1 MPVSFAAGI
10 IVGSKRKKKKKR
22 TAHPAPRA
30 SQAEDRGIN
39 TPFDVLADFRIEEE
53 PGAAPLRPVPEEESG
68 KTGPDADRDGET
80 DLFTRAMSG
89 VAPLKGNCVV
99 PAGPGCVPLILSEA
113 DEVLKS
119 LDELVGGRVPFD
131 IADGDEYIQACV
143 RGLDGRV
150 VKKLKKGEFAV
161 QAYLDLHGMRREE
174 AKSALDDFL
183 TESHSRG
190 LRCVLIIHGRGYG
203 SKDQI
208 PVLKEKMHAW
218 LTRRAAS
225 RMVLAYTT
233 ARPYDGGAG
242 AVYVLLRK

>member
-1 MPVSFAAGI
+1 LFETDI
-10 IVGSKRKKKKKR
+10 IVGSKRKKKKNR
-22 TAHPAPRA
+22 TAHPAPGA
-30 SQAEDRGIN
+30 AQVEDRGIN

-53 PGAAPLRPVPEEESG
+53 PGAGRKKPVPEEESRH
-68 KTGPDADRDGET
+68 TAPDADRDGDT
-80 DLFTRAMSG
+80 DLFTRAMRG
-89 VAPLKGNCVV
+89 VVPLGGKGVV
-99 PAGPGCVPLILSEA
+99 PAVPGCVPRILSDA
-113 DEVLKS
+113 DEVLKT

-143 RGLDGRV
+143 RGLDARV

-161 QAYLDLHGMRREE
+161 QAYLDLHGMRSEE
-174 AKSALDDFL
+174 AKSALGDFL
-183 TESHSRG
+183 TESHSKG